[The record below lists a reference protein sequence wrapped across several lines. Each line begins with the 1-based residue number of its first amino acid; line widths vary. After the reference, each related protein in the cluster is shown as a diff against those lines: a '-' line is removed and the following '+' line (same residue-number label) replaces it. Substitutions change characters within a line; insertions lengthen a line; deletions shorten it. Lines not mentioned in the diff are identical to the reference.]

1 MTTDIRTVV
10 CPLPSTIKAYTA
22 RVNGYYTIVINE
34 SLSEQARYRA
44 YTHEIH
50 HIENDDF
57 FSNESADSIEEKAH
71 KKEDHHANS

>member
-1 MTTDIRTVV
+1 MRTDIRTIVY
-10 CPLPSTIKAYTA
+10 PLPSNIKAYTA

-44 YTHEIH
+44 YSHEIH

-57 FSNESADSIEEKAH
+57 FNPESADSIEEKAH
-71 KKEDHHANS
+71 KEA